1 MQLCYYIKSCV
12 SLRDNI
18 PLMTIFHRHY
28 LFHILAMDC
37 YLLVVQKK
45 VLNKKYGR
53 NSESY
58 RITCK
63 SNKNL
68 KVKCDYRTVC
78 HFTSLNLCVS
88 T

>member
-37 YLLVVQKK
+37 CSDYALLVVQKK
-45 VLNKKYGR
+45 GIK
-53 NSESY
+53 
-58 RITCK
+58 
-63 SNKNL
+63 
-68 KVKCDYRTVC
+68 
-78 HFTSLNLCVS
+78 
-88 T
+88 